1 MAIRSDNGRH
11 FVNKG
16 RLITIGSFDGLH
28 RGHEALVDR
37 AVLEAGKRGLRPT
50 ALTFSI
56 PPRMVLEAPENYYL
70 LSTLLEKE
78 CLLRSRGID
87 EVIFLPFDEQMS
99 QVRPFEFFR
108 RVLIDT
114 YQAKGLVVGLDFRF
128 GQRRG
133 AGAWELVQWG
143 CDYDVPV
150 WVISP
155 VRYSRKTVSS
165 TLIRQF
171 MMENRFKAATN
182 FLGHP
187 YLVVGRVVKG
197 RGVGKKIGIP
207 TANIE
212 VEKGKV
218 LPRGVFVIQAWV
230 EGKSTRQ
237 KLIDDYRQKRWSH
250 KGICNIGVRPTFLK
264 KSPLTVEIHLFDGG
278 LSLIG
283 KRVAIELLHKIRDE
297 KRFPSKEALI
307 KAISQDELKARRFFK
322 AARIASLH
330 VPSKSL

>member
-1 MAIRSDNGRH
+1 MK
-11 FVNKG
+11 KG

-28 RGHEALVDR
+28 RGHAALVDR
-37 AVLEAGKRGLRPT
+37 AVLEARKRGLRPA

-56 PPRMVLEAPENYYL
+56 PPRMVLETPGNYYL

-78 CLLRSRGID
+78 CLLQSRGID
-87 EVIFLPFDEQMS
+87 DVIFLPFDKQLS

-108 RVLIDT
+108 RVLIDV

-133 AGAWELVQWG
+133 AGARELVQWG
-143 CDYDVPV
+143 CEYDLPV

-155 VRYSRKTVSS
+155 VRYSGKIVSS

-171 MMENRFKAATN
+171 IMMENHFKAATN

-187 YLVVGRVVKG
+187 YLVAGRVVKG
-197 RGVGKKIGIP
+197 RGVGKEMGIP
-207 TANIE
+207 TANID

-218 LPRGVFVIQAWV
+218 LPRGVFIIQAWV
-230 EGKSTRQ
+230 EGNTARQ
-237 KLIDDYRQKRWSH
+237 KLVDDYRQKGRSH

-264 KSPLTVEIHLFDGG
+264 RSPLTMEIHLFDRD
-278 LSLIG
+278 LSLMG

-297 KRFPSKEALI
+297 RRFPSKEALI
-307 KAISQDELKARRFFK
+307 QVISRDELKARRFFK
-322 AARIASLH
+322 SVRIAPLH